1 MSNAPGEDRRSFVL
15 IAPCLDDWDSVRAL
29 LPLVDAAVAPLGVQ
43 LEVVIVDDASRTAAP
58 ADLVPTPLRS
68 IKRVQVLSLL
78 RNVGHQRALCIGL
91 CHVSADR
98 ELQISRGVIVMDADG
113 EDAPA
118 DVARLI
124 AAFEETGGK
133 SAVFA
138 SRMRR
143 SEGALFRAFYLLYR
157 AAHRILTG
165 IPVRIGNFSVLPMS
179 FVRRLAVVSELWSH
193 YAAAVVQSRLPMELL
208 PTARAQRLFGRS
220 RMNFVALVSHG
231 LGAMSVFADRIGVRA
246 LIVSLGLSA
255 VLVAG
260 LLAVLGIRWF
270 TTLAIPGW
278 ATSAAGILA
287 ILVTQSLLLALFFAF
302 IIHLGR
308 AGGSFLPAR
317 DYSWYVDR
325 VQLAWSDARE
335 L

>member
-1 MSNAPGEDRRSFVL
+1 MSVAPGEDPRSFVL

-29 LPLVDAAVAPLGVQ
+29 LPLVDAAVAPLGVH
-43 LEVVIVDDASRTAAP
+43 LDVLIVDDGSRDAAP
-58 ADLVPTPLRS
+58 DDLVPTPFRA
-68 IKRVQVLSLL
+68 IRRVQVLSLL

-91 CHVSADR
+91 CHVATDR
-98 ELQISRGVIVMDADG
+98 ELQGARGVIVMDADG
-113 EDAPA
+113 EDAPT

-124 AAFEETGGK
+124 TSFEEQRGER
-133 SAVFA
+133 AVFA

-143 SEGALFRAFYLLYR
+143 SEGVLFRSFYFLYR
-157 AAHRILTG
+157 GAHRLLTG

-179 FVRRLAVVSELWSH
+179 FVRRLSVVSELWSH

-208 PTARAQRLFGRS
+208 PTARAQRLSGRS

-246 LIVSLGLSA
+246 LIVSLGLTS

-260 LLAVLGIRWF
+260 LLGVVAIRVF

-287 ILVTQSLLLALFFAF
+287 VLVTQSLLLALFFAF

-317 DYSWYVDR
+317 DYSWFVDR
-325 VQLAWSDARE
+325 VHLVWSSARG

>member
-1 MSNAPGEDRRSFVL
+1 MSIAPAEDRRSFVL

-29 LPLVDAAVAPLGVQ
+29 LPLVDDAVAPLGVQ
-43 LEVVIVDDASRTAAP
+43 LDVLIVDDGSRASAPPDLVAAP
-58 ADLVPTPLRS
+58 FRS
-68 IKRVQVLSLL
+68 IRRVQVLSLL

-91 CHVSADR
+91 CHVAADR
-98 ELQISRGVIVMDADG
+98 ELQGNRGVVVMDADG

-124 AAFEETGGK
+124 AAFEEKHGER
-133 SAVFA
+133 AIFA
-138 SRMRR
+138 NRMRR
-143 SEGALFRAFYLLYR
+143 SEGALFRAFYFLYR
-157 AAHRILTG
+157 GAHRLLTG

-179 FVRRLAVVSELWSH
+179 FVRRLTVVSELWSH
-193 YAAAVVQSRLPMELL
+193 YAAAVVQSRLPMDLL
-208 PTARAQRLFGRS
+208 PTARASRLFGRS

-246 LIVSLGLSA
+246 LIVSLALTS

-260 LLAVLGIRWF
+260 LLAVVAIRWF
-270 TTLAIPGW
+270 TLLAIPGW

-287 ILVTQSLLLALFFAF
+287 VLVTQSLLLALFFAF

-317 DYSWYVDR
+317 DYSWYIDR
-325 VQLAWSDARE
+325 VYLAWSGARE